1 MTNLSSQLRFGLG
14 PACLLMVLLVAPTA
28 CDPGFPTSEGEA
40 SVDRDTFVEV
50 YVELRLAALEWES
63 GRVPEAE
70 RDRILAEHGV
80 SEDDLRE
87 FIEVHGR
94 NVPFMNDVW
103 HEVSDRIRAEMEPDE
118 GLPGLPE
125 GELELDPGG
134 EAR

>member
-1 MTNLSSQLRFGLG
+1 MKNFRTRFRLGLG
-14 PACLLMVLLVAPTA
+14 PTALILILVTAPVA

-40 SVDRDTFVEV
+40 SVDRDTFVEI

-63 GRVPEAE
+63 GRIPEAE

-103 HEVSDRIRAEMEPDE
+103 NEVANRIRGEMEPED

-134 EAR
+134 EVR